1 MALFYCRAPDSRAIH
16 QRRYPGCRER
26 NKVGKAHLTLLRPV
40 EDGVET
46 AADCEINASL
56 PRLIGT
62 GKSWHSDLAREPVN
76 PDCLVQAAHVM
87 AQGAGAEI
95 FVLRCRGERIMQ
107 VLQPFSPSSSRRARL
122 GWHWYIKPQGRV

>member
-1 MALFYCRAPDSRAIH
+1 MALVLLRAPDSRAIH
-16 QRRYPGCRER
+16 QRRYPGCRR
-26 NKVGKAHLTLLRPV
+26 AHKVRKAHLTLLRPV
-40 EDGVET
+40 EDGVGD

-62 GKSWHSDLAREPVN
+62 GEKLHSDLAREPVS
-76 PDCLVQAAHVM
+76 PDCLVLAGAFM

-95 FVLRCRGERIMQ
+95 FVLRCRGGKNMQ

-122 GWHWYIKPQGRV
+122 RLAWYIKPQGRV